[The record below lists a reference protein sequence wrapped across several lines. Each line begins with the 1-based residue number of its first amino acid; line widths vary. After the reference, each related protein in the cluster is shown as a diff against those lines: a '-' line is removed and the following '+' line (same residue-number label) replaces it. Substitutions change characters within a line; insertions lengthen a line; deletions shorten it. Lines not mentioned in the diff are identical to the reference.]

1 MFETSFNTPLTETNF
16 FFPDGP
22 LIVASTNDFAALDL
36 INTCPFSDLMVPSF
50 SIRLANFDSETFIF
64 NLPLD
69 DKDNFALSPDTIA
82 AVPDVAEIKP

>member
-1 MFETSFNTPLTETNF
+1 
-16 FFPDGP
+16 
-22 LIVASTNDFAALDL
+22 
-36 INTCPFSDLMVPSF
+36 MVPSF

-82 AVPDVAEIKP
+82 AVPDVAEIEP